1 MHAWKPFILLAIAI
15 FIFQCAVGVAMLLF
29 IPDWTQRGTFGDMF
43 GAVNALFSGLA
54 FAGIIYTITLQR
66 QELSLQR
73 EELALTRNELART
86 AVAQEKSELALAAQ
100 AQVATVSARLSAA
113 NYLYS
118 EAEKTIAS
126 INSWAQGSPE
136 GARRESA
143 VQEKQKFLADIR
155 DLYKRLSEI
164 DETHA

>member
-1 MHAWKPFILLAIAI
+1 MHSWKPFFLLASAI
-15 FIFQCAVGVAMLLF
+15 TLFQCIVGLAMFLL
-29 IPDWTQRGTFGDMF
+29 IPDSTQRGTFGDMF

-73 EELALTRNELART
+73 EELILTRNELSRT
-86 AVAQEKSELALAAQ
+86 AAAQEKSELALAAQ
-100 AQVATVSARLSAA
+100 AKAATVSARLSAA

-126 INSWAQGSPE
+126 INSWSQGSPE

-143 VQEKQKFLADIR
+143 IQDKQNLLSDIR
-155 DLYKRLSEI
+155 NLYRRLGEI
-164 DETHA
+164 DEANA

>member
-1 MHAWKPFILLAIAI
+1 MHTWKPFILLAIAI
-15 FIFQCAVGVAMLLF
+15 FLFQCAVGVAMLLL
-29 IPDWTQRGTFGDMF
+29 IPDWTHRGTFGDMF

-100 AQVATVSARLSAA
+100 AQAATVSARLSAA

-126 INSWAQGSPE
+126 INSWTQGSPE
-136 GARRESA
+136 GVRKESA
-143 VQEKQKFLADIR
+143 VQEKQKLLADIR
-155 DLYKRLSEI
+155 NLYKRLSEI